1 MNNKKMLQIPINR
14 YKKLPSWLQVILFC
28 LLLLVFEILG
38 SLLGSIA
45 LGILSV
51 PVALRDPAIVKNWVS
66 SLYFQLSLFT
76 FMTLLVLFW
85 VKVFER
91 RPISSL
97 GFIKE
102 KWLIEIGKG
111 WLAGTVLFSL
121 SFALSYFL
129 GGLTFERVDLSP
141 ATLAYVFSLIPFW
154 FIQSGTEELLTRG
167 WLLPNVYKRTNL
179 AIAVAVSSSLFGLLH
194 LANNNVTLLSIVSII
209 LSGFLMALYMLKTD
223 NIWGVAGLHAAWNF
237 TQGNIF
243 GVAVSG
249 QPAGASILQF
259 SVKSDAAEWLSGGS
273 FGTEGSLLACVV
285 LLCGIAFLAVSLKNE
300 NLSWFKNDSQEMS

>member
-1 MNNKKMLQIPINR
+1 MANKKMLQIPINR
-14 YKKLPSWLQVILFC
+14 YEKLPSWLQVILFC
-28 LLLLVFEILG
+28 FMLLVFEILG
-38 SLLGSIA
+38 SLLGAVI
-45 LGILSV
+45 LGVLSA
-51 PVALRDPAIVKNWVS
+51 PVALLDPGFAKNWLS
-66 SLYFQLSLFT
+66 SLYFQLSLFAFVT
-76 FMTLLVLFW
+76 ILVLVW
-85 VKVFER
+85 VKFFEKR
-91 RPISSL
+91 SISSL

-121 SFALSYFL
+121 SFVLSYFL

-154 FIQSGTEELLTRG
+154 FVQSGTEELLTRG

-194 LANNNVTLLSIVSII
+194 LANNNVTILSIVSII

-249 QPAGASILQF
+249 QSAGASILRF
-259 SVKSDAAEWLSGGS
+259 SVNSDAAEWISGGS

-300 NLSWFKNDSQEMS
+300 KLNCCKNGEQE